1 MPQKKLE
8 YAPLTLR
15 QILVV
20 KKQDF
25 NAGLLKF
32 LDSSPSPF
40 HATANMVGRFVAA
53 GYELLDE
60 SADWTIGPD
69 KSYVVTRNGS
79 SIIAFRTGKA
89 SAAEQGWRMVGAHTD
104 SPCLRIKPQPDMEV
118 KAVKQLAVEIYG
130 GALLAPWFD
139 RDLSLAGRVTFEA
152 SRNGENVLESRL
164 VDFSSA
170 IASIPSLA
178 IHLDRTANESRTI
191 NRQKE
196 MNLVL
201 GTEAKPFKELLADQ
215 LKEQYGDL
223 GKVQVL
229 DWEISAYDVQ
239 PAALVGLNQEYIVSA
254 RLDNLLSCYI
264 GMEALLASDGEQP
277 ALLVCN
283 DHEEVGSQ
291 SQCGAQGPFLRDVL
305 ERVELNARGHV
316 SQTLSK
322 SMMISADNAHGIHPN
337 FADKHDGNHGPELNA
352 GPVIKVNTSQRYAT
366 NSESAGMFRMLAEQ
380 AGVPLQA
387 FVSRN
392 DMACGSTIGP
402 ITSGELGV
410 NTLDIGCPQWGMHS
424 VRETA
429 GAEDGLHLFKVL
441 ERYFNYGKPLNF

>member
-1 MPQKKLE
+1 
-8 YAPLTLR
+8 
-15 QILVV
+15 VN
-20 KKQDF
+20 KQDF

-40 HATANMVGRFVAA
+40 HATAKMAERFVVA
-53 GYELLDE
+53 GFELLDE
-60 SADWTIGPD
+60 SDDWNIESG
-69 KSYVVTRNGS
+69 KSYVVTRNDS
-79 SIIAFRTGKA
+79 SIIAFRTGNT
-89 SAAEQGWRMVGAHTD
+89 SATQQGWRMIGAHTD
-104 SPCLRIKPQPDMEV
+104 SPCLKVKPQPDINS
-118 KAVKQLAVEIYG
+118 KGICQLAVEVYG

-139 RDLSLAGRVTFEA
+139 RDLSLAGRVTFEMQA
-152 SRNGENVLESRL
+152 GGESRLESRL
-164 VDFSSA
+164 VNFPSA
-170 IASIPSLA
+170 IATIPSLA

-201 GTEAKPFKELLADQ
+201 GTGAKPFKQLLSDQ
-215 LKEQYGDL
+215 LQDQYGDL
-223 GKVQVL
+223 GEIKVL
-229 DWEISAYDVQ
+229 DWEIYTYDLQ
-239 PAALVGLNQEYIVSA
+239 PAAMIGLNQEYIVSA

-264 GMEALLASDGEQP
+264 GMEALLAADSSQP
-277 ALLVCN
+277 SLLVCS

-305 ERVELNARGHV
+305 ERVYLADSAVKGKGSHV
-316 SQTLSK
+316 AQTLSR

-337 FADKHDGNHGPELNA
+337 YVDKHEGNHGPELNA
-352 GPVIKVNTSQRYAT
+352 GPAIKINASQRYAT
-366 NSESAGMFRMLAEQ
+366 NSESAATFRMLAGQ
-380 AGVPLQA
+380 VDVPVQA

-410 NTLDIGCPQWGMHS
+410 CSLDIGCPQWGMHS

-429 GAEDGLHLFKVL
+429 GADDGLSLFKVL
-441 ERYFNYGKPLNF
+441 EHFYNYKKPLNF